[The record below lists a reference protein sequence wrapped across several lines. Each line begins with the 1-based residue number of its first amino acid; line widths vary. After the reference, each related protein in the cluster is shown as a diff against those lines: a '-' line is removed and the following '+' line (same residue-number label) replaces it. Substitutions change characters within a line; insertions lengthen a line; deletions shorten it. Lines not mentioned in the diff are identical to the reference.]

1 MLFRAVSF
9 DSAVETTLVLMGK
22 LNLTGF
28 SDKRFYYAPPSPA
41 ASDNGVG
48 QREKEGSEKNTFP
61 QQAGGLGASF
71 GASGLQTRADVPQS
85 LLFLCSADLQQPDSL
100 TADLEQQSGHRRV

>member
-1 MLFRAVSF
+1 
-9 DSAVETTLVLMGK
+9 MGK

-61 QQAGGLGASF
+61 QQAGGRGTSF
-71 GASGLQTRADVPQS
+71 GAPGLQTRADVPQSSVS